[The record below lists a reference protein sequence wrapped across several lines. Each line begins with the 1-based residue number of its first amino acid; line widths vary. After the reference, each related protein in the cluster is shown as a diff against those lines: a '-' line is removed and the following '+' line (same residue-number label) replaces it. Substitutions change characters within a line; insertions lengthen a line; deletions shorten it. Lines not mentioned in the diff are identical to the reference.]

1 MPFNWRLA
9 MNRRDFLNL
18 AAGAAVLPA
27 LPRTAAAQAYPA
39 KPIRLLVGFAA
50 GGGQDILAR
59 LIGNWLSER
68 LGQQVV
74 IENRPGQAASI
85 AAEAVVRSAPD
96 GYTLYFVGPNN
107 AINAT
112 LYDNLSFDIVKDF
125 QHIAAMVTMPNVM
138 SVHPGV
144 PAKTVPEFIA
154 HAKANPG
161 KVNFASGG
169 VGTSVHV
176 SGELFKQMTGIQMQ
190 HVSYRGAGPANIDL
204 LAGQVQV
211 MFDNLNSQ
219 IGHIRQGKLRA
230 LAVTTTS
237 RSPELPDVPT
247 VAETVPG
254 YEASAFFG
262 VSAPRNIP
270 RDVLAKLNS
279 EINAGLRD
287 PRLKV
292 RFDELGATTRP
303 GTPEDFTK
311 LIADEVAKWAP
322 VVRASGA
329 KPG

>member
-1 MPFNWRLA
+1 MPID
-9 MNRRDFLNL
+9 RRRFMQFAAS
-18 AAGAAVLPA
+18 AAGLSVVASPG
-27 LPRTAAAQAYPA
+27 PAQAYPSR
-39 KPIRLLVGFAA
+39 PIRLLVGFAP

-68 LGQQVV
+68 LGQQIV

-96 GYTLYFVGPNN
+96 GYTLYLIGPNN
-107 AINAT
+107 AINHT
-112 LYDNLSFDIVKDF
+112 LYDNLTFDIVKDF
-125 QHIAAMVTMPNVM
+125 THIAALVTMPNVM
-138 SVHPGV
+138 SVHPSV
-144 PAKTVPEFIA
+144 PAKDVAEFIA

-161 KVNFASGG
+161 KINFASGG
-169 VGTSVHV
+169 MGTSVHV

-190 HVSYRGAGPANIDL
+190 HVPYRGAGPANIDL

-211 MFDNLNSQ
+211 MFDNLNSH
-219 IGHIRQGKLRA
+219 IGHIKQGKLRA
-230 LAVTTTS
+230 LAVTTAT

-247 VAETVPG
+247 VADTVPG

-262 VSAPRNIP
+262 VSAPRGLP
-270 RDVLAKLNS
+270 AEVLARLNA

-303 GTPEDFTK
+303 GTPDEFTK
-311 LIADEVAKWAP
+311 LIATEVAKWAP
-322 VVRASGA
+322 VVKASGA
-329 KPG
+329 KPT

>member
-1 MPFNWRLA
+1 MPIQ
-9 MNRRDFLNL
+9 RRRFMQF
-18 AAGAAVLPA
+18 AASAAALSVVSSPA
-27 LPRTAAAQAYPA
+27 LAQAYPSR
-39 KPIRLLVGFAA
+39 PIRLLVGFAP

-68 LGQQVV
+68 LGQQIV

-96 GYTLYFVGPNN
+96 GYTLYLIGPNN
-107 AINAT
+107 AINHT
-112 LYDNLSFDIVKDF
+112 LYDNLTFDIVKDF
-125 QHIAAMVTMPNVM
+125 THIAALVTMPNVM
-138 SVHPGV
+138 SVHPSV
-144 PAKTVPEFIA
+144 PARNVAEFIA

-161 KVNFASGG
+161 KINFASGG

-190 HVSYRGAGPANIDL
+190 HVPYRGAGPANIDL

-211 MFDNLNSQ
+211 MFDNLNSH
-219 IGHIRQGKLRA
+219 IGHIKQGKLRA
-230 LAVTTTS
+230 LAVTTAT

-247 VAETVPG
+247 VADTVPG

-262 VSAPRNIP
+262 VSAPRGLP
-270 RDVLAKLNS
+270 AEVLARLNA

-287 PRLKV
+287 PRLKA

-303 GTPEDFTK
+303 GTPDEFTK
-311 LIADEVAKWAP
+311 LIAAEAAKWAP
-322 VVRASGA
+322 VVKASGA
-329 KPG
+329 KPT